1 MANPRLPFMFTPP
14 EATNPLAT
22 ALCANLFDA
31 AAEAKDVDSAMR
43 QIDAFLRLMVGP
55 VTFSINLNVTTAD
68 DPAGEVQLQRFY
80 SSNAGEFPVAG
91 RKRKTLT
98 PWTETLFARGQVFIA
113 EGSHV
118 LAEVFDDYARMAPLG
133 LNAVIN
139 VPILRANTCIA
150 TFNVFGVRGRWQ
162 PHEVLAVRLL
172 ALLAARWVVP
182 ATGLHYSLG
191 TAQAAG

>member
-1 MANPRLPFMFTPP
+1 MFTPP
-14 EATNPLAT
+14 EATSPLAT

-31 AAEAKDVDSAMR
+31 LEQTRDVDSAMHL
-43 QIDAFLRLMVGP
+43 IDGFLRLMVGP
-55 VTFSINLNVTTAD
+55 VTFSINLNVTTAT
-68 DPAGEVQLQRFY
+68 DPANEVQLQRFY
-80 SSNAGEFPVAG
+80 SSNANEFPVSG

-98 PWTETLFARGQVFIA
+98 PWTETLFARGQVFVA

-118 LAEVFDDYARMAPLG
+118 LAEVFDDYSLMAPLG

-139 VPILRANTCIA
+139 VPILRGTTCIA

-172 ALLAARWVVP
+172 ALLAARWIVP
-182 ATGLHYSLG
+182 APGLHCWLG
-191 TAQAAG
+191 KAQAGS

>member
-1 MANPRLPFMFTPP
+1 MFTPP

-31 AAEAKDVDSAMR
+31 AAEARDVDSAMR

-139 VPILRANTCIA
+139 VPILRGNTCVA

-191 TAQAAG
+191 TAQAAS